1 MPSPTLHMAGIQIS
15 GLVANSSFDW
25 KSIVDQLIAAD
36 SIPITNLQTQKTKNT
51 DQITALAAIKTSLTD
66 LQTSVQA
73 IRSNDTFT
81 ARNVTSDTP
90 NTTWTSNSANGA
102 TVGAY
107 KIAVSQL
114 ASPANVTGAGDIGV
128 GLSTTSDVSGTTLA
142 NLATATAVSAGTI
155 TVNGKPVTIALTDSL
170 QNVFDNIALAT
181 GGTLTNGKVTG
192 GSVTGSYDPS
202 TDAIKLTSTAG
213 NLVLGA
219 ANDTSNFFAVMK
231 LSNNGGKSASSAAP
245 LGDVKLYSP
254 LVSSGLRGLSALTQP
269 DGNGNTAVDSSGNGT
284 FSVNGVPIAYN
295 INTDSLNTVLYR
307 INQSGAGV
315 AATYDSANDRVLINN
330 KTTGDVGIGLTETG
344 NGLLGAMGVA
354 GTGATFG
361 LSSNAA
367 FNRGNNALFTLN
379 DGPQLASAS
388 NTLDSSVTGVTGLSV
403 TVNSKTTETVTVA
416 SDTASMTTALQDFM
430 TKFNAVQDL
439 IASDTAIS
447 VSGTNVTTAVLS
459 NNREVDSWA
468 SQLQSL
474 AFDAVSGIGGTV
486 QRLDNLGIDFDG
498 ITGHLILKNPD
509 QLASALANHPDDARA
524 FFMTPTTGMVSKMF
538 TFLTNT
544 GITDSAQQDIIT
556 KASSDIDTQITALQ
570 TRLDAERTS
579 LTNSFMAMLDAQ
591 STANTQST
599 YLTSTF
605 FNNNSNNNNSC
616 WVARAVYGARN
627 PRWLVFRFWLLH
639 RAPAWFRA
647 LYLRHGERFAGWL
660 ADKPWLQAVIR
671 RWMDARIAGLV
682 PVFPSS

>member
-36 SIPITNLQTQKTKNT
+36 SIPITKLQAQKTANT
-51 DQITALAAIKTSLTD
+51 DQTTALTAIGSALTT
-66 LQTSVQA
+66 LVGSVQA

-128 GLSTTSDVSGTTLA
+128 GLSTTSNVSGLTLA
-142 NLATATAVSAGTI
+142 NLPTATAVSAGTI
-155 TVNGKPVTIALTDSL
+155 TVNGQPVTIALTDSL
-170 QNVFDNIALAT
+170 QGVFDKISTAT
-181 GGTLTNGKVTG
+181 GGK
-192 GSVTGSYDPS
+192 VTGSYDPS
-202 TDAIKLTSTAG
+202 SDAIKLTSTAG

-231 LSNNGGKSASSAAP
+231 LSNNGGTSASSAAP

-254 LVSSGLRGLSALTQP
+254 LASSGLRGLSALTQP
-269 DGNGNTAVDSSGNGT
+269 DGNGNTAVDSSGNGS

-295 INTDSLNTVLYR
+295 INTDSLNAVLDR

-315 AATYDSANDRVLINN
+315 AATYDSSNDRVLINN

-361 LSSNAA
+361 LSTNAA

-379 DGPQLASAS
+379 GGPQLSSAS

-430 TKFNAVQDL
+430 AKFNAVQDL

-447 VSGTNVTTAVLS
+447 VSGANVTTSVLS
-459 NNREVDSWA
+459 KNREVDGWA

-509 QLASALANHPDDARA
+509 QLSNALANHPDDARA
-524 FFMTPTTGMVSKMF
+524 FFMTPTTGMVSKMVN
-538 TFLTNT
+538 FLTNT
-544 GITDSAQQDIIT
+544 SISDTAQKDSIS
-556 KASSDIDTQITALQ
+556 KASADIDTQIAALQ

-591 STANTQST
+591 SKANSQST

-605 FNNNSNNNNSC
+605 FNNNNNNNSC

-627 PRWLVFRFWLLH
+627 PRWLVFRFWLLR

-647 LYLRHGERFAGWL
+647 LYLRHGESFAAWV
-660 ADKPWLQAVIR
+660 ADKPRLRAVIR